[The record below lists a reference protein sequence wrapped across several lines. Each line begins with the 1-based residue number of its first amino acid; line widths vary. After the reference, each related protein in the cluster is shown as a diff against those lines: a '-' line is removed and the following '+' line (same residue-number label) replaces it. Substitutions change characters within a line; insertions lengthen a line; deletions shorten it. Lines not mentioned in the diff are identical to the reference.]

1 MMWDSGSM
9 HKKASKEMDRAEVLR
24 RLEGSGQSMAQFCRE
39 QGLAYW
45 TVAEWRRKARRQRP
59 VEWVEVEP
67 VGGELARLGPQAA
80 VGNGALA
87 AELALPGGAV
97 LRIYREARE
106 SC

>member
-1 MMWDSGSM
+1 
-9 HKKASKEMDRAEVLR
+9 
-24 RLEGSGQSMAQFCRE
+24 MAQFCRE

-45 TVAEWRRKARRQRP
+45 TVAEWRRKARRQRT

-67 VGGELARLGPQAA
+67 VVGELSRLKAKPA
-80 VGNGALA
+80 VVNGALA

-97 LRIYREARE
+97 LRIYREGRE